1 MPGIGRPLHAV
12 AAHPLILLLPPH
24 THPPTPL
31 AQAFSPPVRALKP
44 SAAPGGRPPMGRS
57 VKRNTIAS
65 FFLLVLSLGFGF
77 GLFGPSGVVTA
88 TALTAFLFLATP

>member
-1 MPGIGRPLHAV
+1 
-12 AAHPLILLLPPH
+12 
-24 THPPTPL
+24 
-31 AQAFSPPVRALKP
+31 
-44 SAAPGGRPPMGRS
+44 MGRS
-57 VKRNTIAS
+57 IKRNTIAS